1 MRALQA
7 MGLSMSD
14 AIRLLLLRVAN
25 EQRMPFT
32 IQVPRPATI
41 KAMKELEEG
50 KGQRLDNAENLY
62 RDLDIHM
69 TDLPAIE
76 RLSNNSAEVNASII
90 WLHGLGADGGDFAPI
105 VPQLG
110 LPAAYAV
117 RFVFP
122 SAPSIPVTIN
132 QGMVMPS
139 WYDIMELGDARRID
153 VAGLRASAVKVQALL
168 QREIDRGVPSER
180 ILLAGFSQGGAV
192 GFEAGLS
199 CQYRIGGI
207 IALSTYFPTA
217 ASVVVHPAQS
227 GLPVLVCHGS
237 MDPMLN
243 ESLGRDAAE
252 SLRRLGM
259 IPEYHA
265 YPMAHEVSLQEIDQ
279 IGQWIR
285 AVLGN

>member
-1 MRALQA
+1 M
-7 MGLSMSD
+7 
-14 AIRLLLLRVAN
+14 
-25 EQRMPFT
+25 
-32 IQVPRPATI
+32 
-41 KAMKELEEG
+41 
-50 KGQRLDNAENLY
+50 NLVTA
-62 RDLDIHM
+62 HM
-69 TDLPAIE
+69 TDLPVIE
-76 RLSNNSAEVNASII
+76 RVSNHSAEVNASII

-132 QGMVMPS
+132 MGMVMPA
-139 WYDIMELGDARRID
+139 WYDIMELGDARCID
-153 VAGLRASAVKVQALL
+153 ETGLRASAGKVQALL
-168 QREIDRGVPSER
+168 RREIDRGVPSER

-199 CQYRIGGI
+199 YQNRIGGI

-217 ASVVVHPAQS
+217 ASVVVHQVQS
-227 GLPVLVCHGS
+227 GLPVLICHGS

-259 IPEYHA
+259 VPEYHA
-265 YPMAHEVSLQEIDQ
+265 YPMAHEVCPQEIGQ

-285 AVLGN
+285 TVLGN

>member
-1 MRALQA
+1 
-7 MGLSMSD
+7 
-14 AIRLLLLRVAN
+14 
-25 EQRMPFT
+25 
-32 IQVPRPATI
+32 
-41 KAMKELEEG
+41 
-50 KGQRLDNAENLY
+50 
-62 RDLDIHM
+62 M
-69 TDLPAIE
+69 TDIPVIE
-76 RLSNNSAEVNASII
+76 RTSNSSTDVNASII
-90 WLHGLGADGGDFAPI
+90 WLHGLGADGNDFAPI

-117 RFVFP
+117 RFMFP

-132 QGMVMPS
+132 QGMVMPA

-153 VAGLRASAVKVQALL
+153 AAGLRASAGKVQALL
-168 QREIDRGVPSER
+168 RREIDRGVPSER

-192 GFEAGLS
+192 SFEAGLS
-199 CQYRIGGI
+199 CQHRLGGI

-227 GLPVLVCHGS
+227 RLPVLVCHGS

-243 ESLGRDAAE
+243 ESLGRAAVE

-259 IPEYHA
+259 VPEFHT
-265 YPMAHEVSLQEIDQ
+265 YPMAHQVCPQEIEQ

-285 AVLGN
+285 TVLGN

>member
-1 MRALQA
+1 
-7 MGLSMSD
+7 
-14 AIRLLLLRVAN
+14 
-25 EQRMPFT
+25 
-32 IQVPRPATI
+32 
-41 KAMKELEEG
+41 
-50 KGQRLDNAENLY
+50 
-62 RDLDIHM
+62 M
-69 TDLPAIE
+69 TDLHVLE
-76 RLSNNSAEVNASII
+76 RVSNNSAEVNASII
-90 WLHGLGADGGDFAPI
+90 WLHGLGADGNDFAPI
-105 VPQLG
+105 VPELD

-132 QGMVMPS
+132 RGMVMPA
-139 WYDIMELGDARRID
+139 WYDIMELGDSRRID
-153 VAGLRASAVKVQALL
+153 QAGLRASADKVQALVR
-168 QREIDRGVPSER
+168 REIDQGVPSER

-192 GFEAGLS
+192 CLEAGLS
-199 CQYRIGGI
+199 FQDRVGGI

-243 ESLGRDAAE
+243 ESLGRDAAR

-259 IPEYHA
+259 VPEYHS
-265 YPMAHEVSLQEIDQ
+265 YPMAHQVSPQEIVQ

-285 AVLGN
+285 AVLGS